1 MESTK
6 SKSSTGEQQPASSKL
21 SQSPKPIPSQLSD
34 KRPDDLDAES
44 ESELEDLSEIPRRGR
59 RNRRISDPGAFP
71 HREFA
76 LDSRAFCSLT
86 FSVVTPPLNHPHS
99 YPLQPRGPSVTRTQT
114 VEFAPSPQLRGRHQA
129 KQSVD
134 DSRIQPSVSNAET
147 HLGVTSKSSPADTHR
162 LWLTI
167 QTGSATFPHPVTGHP
182 HRQSVPAIR
191 RGFGGFPMPH
201 EIFSSIFHKFFPGLE
216 RRIKRTVTIPVS
228 QTLTS
233 HHLEGGQN
241 AAGSRPVN
249 YITFNAMVGRNSTFR
264 DLGSEQTEELCGI
277 EFKALNCLVW
287 IVPCVCFRLSSTTD
301 DADYLLLPSI
311 TWSSRPSGL

>member
-1 MESTK
+1 MIRRTDENPRPINPSGWISQGRMQTAQAGLMESTK

-162 LWLTI
+162 LWLPFK
-167 QTGSATFPHPVTGHP
+167 QDLQLS
-182 HRQSVPAIR
+182 
-191 RGFGGFPMPH
+191 
-201 EIFSSIFHKFFPGLE
+201 L
-216 RRIKRTVTIPVS
+216 
-228 QTLTS
+228 TL
-233 HHLEGGQN
+233 
-241 AAGSRPVN
+241 
-249 YITFNAMVGRNSTFR
+249 
-264 DLGSEQTEELCGI
+264 
-277 EFKALNCLVW
+277 
-287 IVPCVCFRLSSTTD
+287 
-301 DADYLLLPSI
+301 
-311 TWSSRPSGL
+311 